1 MILEDMSYSVSYGK
15 EKITFN
21 IPENFSLNIVET
33 KFVSP
38 VKDVYEKTRH
48 SIMHP
53 INSPSLSNLVKD
65 KNSVCIVVTDI
76 TRNCPD
82 KDLLIP
88 ILEILEKEIK
98 KENITIL
105 IASGMHKKMNYD
117 EKVEKYGKSICD
129 KYKIIDHDA
138 TDDSVL
144 VSIGKI
150 KDGNPVKISKFALES
165 DFLISLGVVEPHQ
178 FAGYSGGYKTVSI
191 GIADDY
197 TISRTHSASVLKK
210 SKIKVGQID
219 GNPIQEE
226 IIEIGKKTGLNFI
239 VNVVLGNNNE
249 VLEIESGE
257 PIETHKILIKKT
269 KNIYET
275 PLKKS
280 YNVVICGVGY
290 PRDSNLY
297 QVTRA
302 ASYLYFASKPIINY
316 GGYIIIPA
324 PCPEGAGTGIGE
336 QRFFSMLK
344 NKTIDEILNMN
355 EEFKAGEQRS
365 YFIAQVLK
373 NCKIIIVGC
382 KMPEIIKEAKM
393 IPATDME
400 EAFNIVKNDFNKTE
414 VLLVPNA
421 LSTLPI
427 IQ

>member
-1 MILEDMSYSVSYGK
+1 MSYSVSYGK
-15 EKITFN
+15 ELITFN
-21 IPENFSLNIVET
+21 IPENFSLNLAEP
-33 KFVSP
+33 KSVSP
-38 VKDVYEKTRH
+38 IKDVYEKTRNA
-48 SIMHP
+48 IMHP
-53 INSPSLSNLVKD
+53 VNSPSLSNLIKG

-76 TRNCPD
+76 TRKCPD
-82 KDLLIP
+82 KELLIP
-88 ILEILEKEIK
+88 ILEILETEIK

-138 TDDSVL
+138 NDDSTL
-144 VSIGKI
+144 VSLGTTSN
-150 KDGNPVKISKFALES
+150 GNTVKISKFAIES

-191 GIADDY
+191 GIANDD
-197 TISRTHSASVLKK
+197 TISRTHSARTFKK
-210 SKIKVGQID
+210 SKIMVGQIG

-239 VNVVLGNNNE
+239 VNVILGKHNE

-257 PIETHKILIKKT
+257 PLETHKNLIKKT
-269 KNIYET
+269 KRIYEI

-290 PRDSNLY
+290 PQDSNLY
-297 QVTRA
+297 QATRA
-302 ASYLYFASKPIINY
+302 ASYLYFTSKPIINH

-324 PCPEGAGTGIGE
+324 PCHEGAGTGIGE

-344 NKTIDEILNMN
+344 NKTIDEILNIN

-365 YFIAQVLK
+365 YFIAHVLK

-382 KMPEIIKEAKM
+382 KIPQIIKEAKM
-393 IPATDME
+393 IPAKDMD
-400 EAFNIVKNDFNKTE
+400 EAFDIVKNDFNNTD